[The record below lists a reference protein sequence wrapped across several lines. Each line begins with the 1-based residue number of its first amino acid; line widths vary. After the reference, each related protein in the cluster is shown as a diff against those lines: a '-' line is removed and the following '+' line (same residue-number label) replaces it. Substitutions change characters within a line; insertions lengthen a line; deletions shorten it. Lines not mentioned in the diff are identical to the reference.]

1 MLHIKKKVK
10 VKKKK
15 RQPKMGTYT
24 PKSAAVPFKTQ
35 NGSKFENGRVYT
47 PKSARQI
54 LDYSYGQKIKGN

>member
-1 MLHIKKKVK
+1 
-10 VKKKK
+10 
-15 RQPKMGTYT
+15 MGTYT

-54 LDYSYGQKIKGN
+54 LDHSHGQKIKGN